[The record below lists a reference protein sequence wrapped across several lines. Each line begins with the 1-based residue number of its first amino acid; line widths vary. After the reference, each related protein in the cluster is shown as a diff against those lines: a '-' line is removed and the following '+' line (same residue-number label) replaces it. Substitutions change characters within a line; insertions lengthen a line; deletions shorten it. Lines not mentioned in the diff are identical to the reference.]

1 MQKKKAFFL
10 DRDGVINVEK
20 DYVHR
25 IEDFEF
31 VDGIFE
37 LCRRAM
43 ERGYELV
50 VVTNQSGIG
59 RGYYSEADFQAL
71 TTWMKERFASE
82 GVTIAAVYH
91 CPYHP
96 KEGVGEYRKDSFDRK
111 PNPGMLLRAAQ
122 DLDLDLSA
130 SAMIGDRLSDMQAAS
145 AAGVG
150 TRILYRNDR
159 SEAGAEQMAHRVVD
173 RLIDVFEDC
182 GADHLGLP
190 QRAREGRE

>member
-1 MQKKKAFFL
+1 MPQKKAFFL
-10 DRDGVINVEK
+10 DRDGVVNVEK

-37 LCRRAM
+37 LCRRALA
-43 ERGYELV
+43 RGYELV

-71 TTWMKERFASE
+71 TSWMKERFADE
-82 GVTIAAVYH
+82 GITIAAVYH

-96 KEGVGEYRKDSFDRK
+96 SEGVGEYRMESFDRK
-111 PNPGMLLRAAQ
+111 PNPGMLLRAAK
-122 DLDLDLSA
+122 DLDLALSA
-130 SAMIGDRLSDMQAAS
+130 SVMLGDRRSDMQAAS

-150 TRILYRNDR
+150 CRILYRNDR
-159 SEAGAEQMAHRVVD
+159 SEAEAEKLAHRVVD
-173 RLIDVFEDC
+173 RLVDVFEEC
-182 GADHLGLP
+182 GGDP
-190 QRAREGRE
+190 VPSRRAREGME